1 MLHEEIV
8 RVYFALTINFV
19 LDHKKKKKKK
29 KWLREFYF
37 KCNFTH
43 R

>member
-29 KWLREFYF
+29 WLREFYF